1 MANIIDLP
9 DFMFKNVTNN
19 EGKFKKIYLFF
30 KGVLVAS
37 LYKLTSKN
45 LFCFF
50 INLIFRK
57 DGKINYE
64 KGYYFKKLSDN
75 SIIRFPN
82 KRIDRVI
89 LDHKM
94 L

>member
-9 DFMFKNVTNN
+9 DFMFKNVTYK

-57 DGKINYE
+57 DGKIYQ
-64 KGYYFKKLSDN
+64 
-75 SIIRFPN
+75 
-82 KRIDRVI
+82 
-89 LDHKM
+89 
-94 L
+94 